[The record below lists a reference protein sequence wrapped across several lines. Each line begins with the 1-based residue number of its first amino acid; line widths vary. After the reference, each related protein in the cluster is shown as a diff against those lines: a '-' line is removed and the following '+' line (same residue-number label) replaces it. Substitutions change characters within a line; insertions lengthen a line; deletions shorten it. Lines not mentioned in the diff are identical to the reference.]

1 VTFGK
6 KRWNKTGSRNVYTES
21 DAMVVSRQEGVRT
34 MERLLCATLLIV
46 LVGVSTTSAN
56 SMPPVFTGTN
66 TVHASLIAYSNAVV
80 TATDAETGIT
90 VTVEPNSRELKATGK
105 DGSVLWKVDVVKAW
119 GNPAVGKAVIRH
131 LAIRDGKVSVT
142 VGKHMGGTVD
152 LKTGKAI
159 LIGED

>member
-1 VTFGK
+1 
-6 KRWNKTGSRNVYTES
+6 
-21 DAMVVSRQEGVRT
+21 

-80 TATDAETGIT
+80 TAADAETGIT
-90 VTVEPNSRELKATGK
+90 VTVEPNGRELKATGK
-105 DGSVLWKVDVVKAW
+105 DGSDLWKVDVVKAW
-119 GNPAVGKAVIRH
+119 GNPANPGGKPVIRH
-131 LAIRDGKVSVT
+131 LAIRDGKVDVT
-142 VGKHMGGTVD
+142 VGKAMGGTVD
-152 LKTGKAI
+152 LKTGKAV